1 MADIHSK
8 VPTEDYRS
16 NFDRIFGAKPKPEVD
31 PLIVADIQNQGGLH
45 TDVGLRSAVQEPFIC
60 IAPFNEDCVQF
71 SSGGSVVL
79 EISNGHFKVRGVD
92 VAQGEGEAEAVYAA
106 FKAWLP
112 VTVAT
117 NDR

>member
-8 VPTEDYRS
+8 VPTDEFRS
-16 NFDRIFGAKPKPEVD
+16 NFDRIFGAKSEPDAE
-31 PLIVADIQNQGGLH
+31 PLIVAGVQNQGGFA
-45 TDVGLRSAVQEPFIC
+45 DAGLRSVQEPFIC
-60 IAPFNEDCVQF
+60 IAPFNKDCVQF

-79 EISNGHFKVRGVD
+79 EISNGHFKVRGVE

-106 FKAWLP
+106 FKSWLP
-112 VTVAT
+112 VSVVA